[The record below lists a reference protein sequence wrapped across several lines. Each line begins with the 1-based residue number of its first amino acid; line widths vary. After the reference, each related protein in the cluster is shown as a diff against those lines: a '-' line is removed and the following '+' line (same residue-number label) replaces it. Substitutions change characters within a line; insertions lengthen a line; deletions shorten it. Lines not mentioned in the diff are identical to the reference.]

1 MQASQW
7 ECECVCFLCFH
18 QKKERWESQET
29 SDSKLA
35 FDSIIESS
43 RIYWALTLCMQI
55 NRIKMWPTHGLC
67 CSNLQLNEADKLAH
81 GIIIQDR
88 FFSWK
93 RRRGKKEGIK
103 EGKEE
108 RNEERIRQ
116 CRNKGKKLRCI
127 VISYVPGTVLST
139 LHLVFCLMFIT
150 AR

>member
-1 MQASQW
+1 MFSISHKTWLSGFHYLCFILEFNVFLLPGEGRGMQASQW

-18 QKKERWESQET
+18 QKKERWEGQET

-55 NRIKMWPTHGLC
+55 NRIKIWPTYGLC

-103 EGKEE
+103 EGKED
-108 RNEERIRQ
+108 RNEERIRA
-116 CRNKGKKLRCI
+116 
-127 VISYVPGTVLST
+127 V
-139 LHLVFCLMFIT
+139 
-150 AR
+150 